1 MCEGTWLS
9 NKHSTQVG
17 VEVAGFVQDEF
28 ASIHWM
34 LGFTISFKLNR
45 LILRF
50 FVCQYPTMKSPLML
64 LILSIL
70 ATIPL
75 QAGGF
80 SQKLEMNGL
89 SFTISSPNKSD
100 GNTVTIKPHGLK
112 NGDAPITQSVDG
124 LVTKVEM
131 DNLGG
136 DGSQELFVYT
146 TSPGSG
152 SYGKAYA
159 WSTNGK
165 KVLTAIFITPPGK
178 KDMTGYMGHDEFAI
192 VENAFI
198 RRFPV
203 YKSGDSNASPSGG
216 WRQFQYHLH
225 AGEAGWVLR
234 IYRVVSF

>member
-1 MCEGTWLS
+1 M
-9 NKHSTQVG
+9 
-17 VEVAGFVQDEF
+17 QDEF
-28 ASIHWM
+28 ASTHWM
-34 LGFTISFKLNR
+34 LGFPISFKLNR
-45 LILRF
+45 LILQI

-64 LILSIL
+64 LILSTL
-70 ATIPL
+70 ATLPL

-89 SFTISSPNKSD
+89 SFKISSPNKAD
-100 GNTVTIKPHGLK
+100 GNTVIIKPHGLK
-112 NGDAPITQSVDG
+112 NGDTPITLSIDG
-124 LVTKVEM
+124 LVTKAEM
-131 DNLGG
+131 DDLGG
-136 DGSQELFVYT
+136 DGSPELFVYT

-165 KVLTAIFITPPGK
+165 KVLTEIFITPADK

-203 YKSGDSNASPSGG
+203 YKPGDSNASPSGG

-234 IYRVVSF
+234 IYRIVSF